1 MSAYSLSREA
11 VPTVKNIL
19 LLDSEG
25 KRVAVKYY
33 TDEWPTNA
41 AKLAFEKSIFTKTQK
56 TNART
61 EAEIAMLE
69 NNIIVYRFV
78 QDLHFFVTGGD
89 EENELILATVLQGFF
104 DAVTLLLR
112 NNVEQ
117 KEALENLDLIL
128 LCLDEIVDGGMIL
141 ETDGSIIAGKVAT
154 HSMDDGAPLSEQTI
168 SQALATAREHLTRSL
183 LR

>member
-1 MSAYSLSREA
+1 MANFYRDA
-11 VPTVKNIL
+11 CPTIKNIL

-33 TDEWPTNA
+33 SDDWPTNS
-41 AKLAFEKSIFTKTQK
+41 AKLAFEKSVFTKTQK

-61 EAEIAMLE
+61 EAEIAMFE
-69 NNIIVYRFV
+69 SNIVVYKFI

-89 EENELILATVLQGFF
+89 DENELILSTVLQGFF

-112 NNVEQ
+112 NNVE
-117 KEALENLDLIL
+117 KMEALENLDLIL
-128 LCLDEIVDGGMIL
+128 LCLDEIIDGGMIL
-141 ETDGSIIAGKVAT
+141 ETDANIIAGKVAT
-154 HSMDDGAPLSEQTI
+154 HSVDAGAPLSEQTI
-168 SQALATAREHLTRSL
+168 TQALATAREHLTRSL